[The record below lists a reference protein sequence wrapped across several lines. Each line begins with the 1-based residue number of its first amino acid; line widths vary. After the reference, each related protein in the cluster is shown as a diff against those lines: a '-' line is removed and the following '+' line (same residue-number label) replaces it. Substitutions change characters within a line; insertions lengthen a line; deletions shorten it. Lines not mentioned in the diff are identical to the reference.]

1 MNVIGYDS
9 GIEKEIEDLDSLR
22 KYFIDDK
29 NTSLLIA
36 VRKLG
41 NILEELHMEEEIQDV
56 LSKLQVL
63 TIDLLEDNNLQS
75 EVDVVR
81 NLLCFH
87 HYCVLMFA
95 FRNILNVI
103 IFQIIVI
110 FGALVEGGD
119 ISNIKSIIVFKI
131 FFEIEREFADDILLP
146 ALPIDS
152 EQWEMIKNY
161 FKFKEDTYKEDLT
174 LTLKVFYKCL
184 KEMAERERDYEM
196 FSDLVNSIR
205 SRLTK
210 FCGELRK
217 LLSTPTLVKIH
228 ENDIEYLYYKS
239 LDIPRCD
246 LILKEIRDHGV
257 TPYSLNVVF
266 DLLFKTTE

>member
-1 MNVIGYDS
+1 MQIKRRMLCFYYIFFYYLFT

-87 HYCVLMFA
+87 HYCVLM
-95 FRNILNVI
+95 V
-103 IFQIIVI
+103 
-110 FGALVEGGD
+110 
-119 ISNIKSIIVFKI
+119 S
-131 FFEIEREFADDILLP
+131 
-146 ALPIDS
+146 
-152 EQWEMIKNY
+152 
-161 FKFKEDTYKEDLT
+161 LT
-174 LTLKVFYKCL
+174 
-184 KEMAERERDYEM
+184 
-196 FSDLVNSIR
+196 S
-205 SRLTK
+205 
-210 FCGELRK
+210 
-217 LLSTPTLVKIH
+217 
-228 ENDIEYLYYKS
+228 
-239 LDIPRCD
+239 
-246 LILKEIRDHGV
+246 ILKFI
-257 TPYSLNVVF
+257 N
-266 DLLFKTTE
+266 